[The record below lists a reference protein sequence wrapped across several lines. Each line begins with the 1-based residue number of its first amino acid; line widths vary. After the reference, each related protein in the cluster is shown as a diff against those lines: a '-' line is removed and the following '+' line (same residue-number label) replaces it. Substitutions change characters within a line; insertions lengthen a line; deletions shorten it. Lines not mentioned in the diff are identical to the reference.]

1 MTRRRDF
8 TFALVPVVVLLGVFG
23 AAPANAAPSDGYA
36 SWTTSG
42 SAGAW
47 AGTLSLPAGFP
58 ATTLTSTSRTF
69 GLSGGGSSWL
79 PADTPAGELVGSS
92 RDKPY
97 LSINPAANSAGSVS
111 TTTFTFASPTPVGV
125 WGAAFGD
132 IDAEVL
138 GVSGTTAGG
147 TAVAAADLGVAA
159 FNYCLTTTTPNPC
172 GGNPGLTPLPIL
184 TSGATSVTAADPLC
198 PSVGANCN
206 TAGASIWVEPA
217 VALSSLSI
225 TSTYVS
231 GIPAAQM
238 WFASVA
244 RTVAGV
250 ITIGELPTVTVQLVE
265 PDGDVIAAA
274 PTAADGS
281 FTLPPVIPAAD
292 YSLRVDPASLPAGFG
307 APDPVAVDVSAGD
320 LTTVAAAVA
329 PAPAV
334 ADPPAPLPA
343 PAAIPAPELAA
354 TGADI
359 APIIIGA
366 GVLLVLGV
374 VALIV
379 GKRRRSP

>member
-1 MTRRRDF
+1 MMRRRGF
-8 TFALVPVVVLLGVFG
+8 TFALILLVALLGAFG

-36 SWTTSG
+36 NWTTSG
-42 SAGAW
+42 SANAW

-58 ATTLTSTSRTF
+58 TTTLTSTSRTL

-79 PADTPAGELVGSS
+79 GADTPAGELVGSS
-92 RDKPY
+92 RNKPY

-111 TTTFTFASPTPVGV
+111 TTTFTFATPTPVGV

-138 GVSGTTAGG
+138 GVSATSATG
-147 TAVAAADLGVAA
+147 TAVTAADLGVTA

-172 GGNPGLTPLPIL
+172 GGAPGLTPLPTL
-184 TSGATSVTAADPLC
+184 TSTASGVTAADPLC
-198 PSVGANCN
+198 PTVAANCS
-206 TAGASIWVEPA
+206 TSGASIWVEPA
-217 VALSSLSI
+217 VALSTLTV
-225 TSTYVS
+225 TSTFAS

-250 ITIGELPTVTVQLVE
+250 ITIGELPPVIVQLVE
-265 PDGDVIAAA
+265 PDGDVIATA

-281 FTLPPVIPAAD
+281 FTLPPVVPAAD
-292 YSLRVDPASLPAGFG
+292 YELRIDPASVPAGFA
-307 APDPVAVDVSAGD
+307 APAPVAVDVSAGD
-320 LTTVAAAVA
+320 LTTVAAAVVAA
-329 PAPAV
+329 PVAV
-334 ADPPAPLPA
+334 DPPVPA
-343 PAAIPAPELAA
+343 PAAVLAPELAA
-354 TGADI
+354 TGADV

-374 VALIV
+374 IALII
-379 GKRRRSP
+379 GKRRRTP

>member
-1 MTRRRDF
+1 MTRRRSF
-8 TFALVPVVVLLGVFG
+8 TFALIPLVAVLGALG

-36 SWTTSG
+36 TWTTSG
-42 SAGAW
+42 TANAW

-58 ATTLTSTSRTF
+58 ATSLTSTSRTL

-79 PADTPAGELVGSS
+79 PADTPAGELVGTS
-92 RDKPY
+92 RNKPY
-97 LSINPAANSAGSVS
+97 LSINPAANTPGSVS

-138 GVSGTTAGG
+138 GVSATTAGG
-147 TAVAAADLGVAA
+147 APVAAADLGVTA

-172 GGNPGLTPLPIL
+172 GGTPGLTPLPTL
-184 TSGATSVTAADPLC
+184 TSTATGVTAADPLC
-198 PSVGANCN
+198 PGTPANCA
-206 TAGASIWVEPA
+206 TSGASIWVEPT
-217 VALSSLSI
+217 VALTTLSV
-225 TSTYVS
+225 TSTFAS

-265 PDGDVIAAA
+265 PDGDVIATA

-281 FTLPPVIPAAD
+281 FTLPPVVPAAD
-292 YSLRVDPASLPAGFG
+292 YVLRVDPGSLPAGFA
-307 APDPVAVDVSAGD
+307 APAALAVDVSAGD
-320 LTTVAAAVA
+320 LTTVAAVVAAPAAVDPPA
-329 PAPAV
+329 PAPA
-334 ADPPAPLPA
+334 ALPA
-343 PAAIPAPELAA
+343 PAPELAA

-359 APIIIGA
+359 APILIGA
-366 GVLLVLGV
+366 GALLVLGV
-374 VALIV
+374 IALIV
-379 GKRRRSP
+379 GRRRRTP